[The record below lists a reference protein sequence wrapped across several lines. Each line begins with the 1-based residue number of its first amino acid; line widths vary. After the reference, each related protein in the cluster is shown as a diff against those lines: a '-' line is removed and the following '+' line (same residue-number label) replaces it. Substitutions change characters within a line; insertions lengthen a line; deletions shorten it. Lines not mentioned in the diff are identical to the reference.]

1 MALVT
6 LSVQVLL
13 PIAILG
19 FLIFSICVVLGED
32 VRAYEAVG
40 VKKRSI
46 SVGGV
51 SLVQFIIGAI
61 MIGCGIAYKGDC
73 NNGATEYL
81 ITGGTIILSANI
93 VPIVFSISVN
103 LALCDNHI
111 SRTESFFLRIL
122 LFVKD
127 IMPLAGIIVTI
138 WVLLN
143 KINPSIFQFQLKG
156 SVIVFGAYRSWSAE
170 LELTDEDYCA
180 RPPFLCAFVLLILQ

>member
-19 FLIFSICVVLGED
+19 FLIFSICVFLGED

-61 MIGCGIAYKGDC
+61 MIGYGIAFKGDC

-103 LALCDNHI
+103 LALCDDHI
-111 SRTESFFLRIL
+111 SHTESFFLRIL

-138 WVLLN
+138 WVTRS
-143 KINPSIFQFQLKG
+143 IRPSFN
-156 SVIVFGAYRSWSAE
+156 SN
-170 LELTDEDYCA
+170 
-180 RPPFLCAFVLLILQ
+180 